1 MICHI
6 YDARDEENIRLISDG
21 KIISKSEIG
30 NNTVETWSYDPRL
43 SSDRDIRCASL
54 YVSGGTLEDVCPE
67 ELKERWEK
75 NIKRIEAFCRSFK
88 TSMVNLGDHCLFDLI
103 PAKYTLEYFSLKE
116 QITDHVLRTYEEPAN
131 YNFMLGISKYVKDV
145 KTRPLNLD
153 MSQLDKNLH
162 ETRAR
167 ALRKTLEKKVPYI
180 MYKIDGTRTGRLTT
194 EKRSFPIMTLDKGY
208 RSVIKPNNDIFLEL
222 DYNAA
227 ELRVLLALSGVEQPE
242 QDLHEWNSKVVYR
255 GLQTREEA
263 KKRIFA
269 WLYNPDSKDH
279 LSDKAYNRGLVL
291 EKHYNNQTVTTPFG
305 REIEA
310 DRYHA
315 LNYLIQSTTSDMV
328 LEQVSKMSKVLSG
341 TDSYIAFS
349 VHDSV
354 VIDFCK
360 VDKEKIE
367 ELTRI
372 FSETRF
378 GKLPFS
384 LKMGGDY
391 GKMKE
396 YKI

>member
-6 YDARDEENIRLISDG
+6 YDARDKENIRLISGG
-21 KIISKSEIG
+21 KIISSSEI
-30 NNTVETWSYDPRL
+30 NNKTVETWSYDPRL
-43 SSDRDIRCASL
+43 SSEGGLQCASL
-54 YVSGGTLEDVCPE
+54 YMPGSSLEDMCPE
-67 ELKERWEK
+67 EFRSRWTE
-75 NIKRIEAFCRSFK
+75 NIKKIEAFCRAFK
-88 TSMVNLGDHCLFDLI
+88 ASMVSMSDHCLFDLI
-103 PAKYTLEYFSLKE
+103 PTRYTLEYFSLKE
-116 QITDHVLRTYEEPAN
+116 QITDFVLKKYEKPSN
-131 YNFMLGISKYVKDV
+131 YDFMLGISKYVNDV
-145 KTRPLNLD
+145 KSRPLNLD
-153 MSQLDKNLH
+153 LSQLNKNLH

-167 ALRKTLEKKVPYI
+167 VLRKTLEKKVPYI

-194 EKRSFPIMTLDKGY
+194 EKRSFPIMTLDKNY
-208 RSVIKPNNDIFLEL
+208 RSVIKPNNDVFLEL

-291 EKHYNNQTVTTPFG
+291 EKHYSNQIVTTPFG

-328 LEQVSKMSKVLSG
+328 LEQVGKISEVLEG

-354 VIDFCK
+354 VVDFCK
-360 VDKEKIE
+360 SDKEKINN
-367 ELTRI
+367 LAKK

-391 GKMKE
+391 GKMRE

>member
-6 YDARDEENIRLISDG
+6 YDARNKENIRLISDG
-21 KIISKSEIG
+21 KIISSSEI
-30 NNTVETWSYDPRL
+30 NNKTIETWSYDPRL
-43 SSDRDIRCASL
+43 PSEGDLRCASL
-54 YVSGGTLEDVCPE
+54 YMPGSSLEDLCPE
-67 ELKERWEK
+67 ELKSRWGK
-75 NIKRIEAFCRSFK
+75 NIKKIEAFCQAFK
-88 TSMVNLGDHCLFDLI
+88 ASMVDMNDHCLFDLI
-103 PAKYTLEYFSLKE
+103 PLKHTLEYFSLKE
-116 QITDHVLRTYEEPAN
+116 QITDFVLKKYEKPAN
-131 YNFMLGISKYVKDV
+131 YDFMLGVSKYVKGV
-145 KTRPLNLD
+145 KSRSLNLD
-153 MSQLDKNLH
+153 LSQLNKSLH

-167 ALRKTLEKKVPYI
+167 VLRKILEKKVPYI
-180 MYKIDGTRTGRLTT
+180 MYKIDGTKTGRLTT

-208 RSVIKPNNDIFLEL
+208 RSVVKPNNDVFLEL

-242 QDLHEWNSKVVYR
+242 QDLHDWNSRVVYH

-279 LSDKAYNRGLVL
+279 LSSKAYNRSLVL
-291 EKHYNNQTVTTPFG
+291 QKHYNNQVVTTPFG

-328 LEQVSKMSKVLSG
+328 LEQIGKITEVLEG

-360 VDKEKIE
+360 DDKEKISD
-367 ELTRI
+367 LAKK

-384 LKMGGDY
+384 LKIGGDY
-391 GKMKE
+391 GKMRE

>member
-1 MICHI
+1 MICHV
-6 YDARDEENIRLISDG
+6 YDARDKENIRLISDG
-21 KIISKSEIG
+21 KVISSSEIG
-30 NNTVETWSYDPRL
+30 DEIIETWSYDPRL
-43 SSDRDIRCASL
+43 ISEGDLRCASL
-54 YVSGGTLEDVCPE
+54 YVPGSSLEDVCPE
-67 ELKERWEK
+67 ELRSRWVE
-75 NIKRIEAFCRSFK
+75 NIKKIEAFCRAFK
-88 TSMVNLGDHCLFDLI
+88 TSMVDMNDHCLFDLI
-103 PAKYTLEYFSLKE
+103 PDKHMLEYFSLKE
-116 QITDHVLRTYEEPAN
+116 QIIDFVLKKYEKPAN
-131 YNFMLGISKYVKDV
+131 YDFMLGVSKYVKDV
-145 KTRPLNLD
+145 KNRPLNLD
-153 MSQLDKNLH
+153 MSQLNKNLH

-194 EKRSFPIMTLDKGY
+194 EKRSFPIMTLDKNY
-208 RSVIKPNNDIFLEL
+208 RSVIKPNNDVFLEL

-269 WLYNPDSKDH
+269 WLYNPDSKDY
-279 LSDKAYNRGLVL
+279 LSERAYNRTMVL
-291 EKHYNNQTVTTPFG
+291 QKYYNNQTVTTPFG

-310 DRYHA
+310 DRHHA

-328 LEQVSKMSKVLSG
+328 LEQVGKVFEALSG
-341 TDSYIAFS
+341 TTSYVAFS

-354 VIDFCK
+354 VIDFCRS
-360 VDKEKIE
+360 DKEKIRG
-367 ELTRI
+367 LAKS

-391 GKMKE
+391 GKMRE